1 MPALRLNRFTAGY
14 TDADVR
20 PDEGQRQIIEAYA
33 QLTPDTV
40 AALPRLATAAVTS
53 YLGDA
58 LPEGGIGPDEVEQDS
73 RIRSRLTVGML
84 GSCQTALVIC
94 SADPTIA
101 GRGGFGVVDHESVTT
116 AFEAVAEGANEL
128 GAAGA
133 EGLVHLVG
141 RAAPPVID
149 GLSRFSQHP
158 ERLVHHAVLW
168 YLLTLSL
175 GMSADVIDPDVQ
187 AGLALVLP
195 APGPHLG

>member
-14 TDADVR
+14 TDADLK
-20 PDEGQRQIIEAYA
+20 PDEGQRQIMEAYA
-33 QLTPDTV
+33 NLTPVTV
-40 AALPRLATAAVTS
+40 AAVPQLATAAVSS
-53 YLGDA
+53 YLGEV
-58 LPEGGIGPDEVEQDS
+58 LPEGGIGPDEVEADS

-101 GRGGFGVVDHESVTT
+101 GRGGFEVIDHDAVRT

-141 RAAPPVID
+141 RAAPPVVD
-149 GLSRFSQHP
+149 GLVRFSQHP
-158 ERLVHHAVLW
+158 DRLVHHAVLW

-175 GMSADVIDPDVQ
+175 GMTADVIDPDVQ
-187 AGLALVLP
+187 AGLAMVLP
-195 APGPHLG
+195 APGPRLG